1 MSAHKLYRVSG
12 KLYRAEP
19 EPGPEDGEHPCYG
32 CSFVDVIHN
41 GGGTGNC
48 AAFSIGA
55 DCVSNGT
62 IAKPV
67 SGPVPASVTIVEC
80 GPWSGRHLVRRL
92 KKFSPEVVSNAL
104 WSEWIYRRSSA
115 GIDRMTKGLPRHVL
129 ERVCLKLEAT
139 K

>member
-1 MSAHKLYRVSG
+1 MSEHKLYRVEG
-12 KLYRAEP
+12 NLYRAEP
-19 EPGPEDGEHPCYG
+19 ESIDELASLCHG
-32 CSFVDVIHN
+32 CSFDTASGDGAGVC
-41 GGGTGNC
+41 GAFAT
-48 AAFSIGA
+48 AAN
-55 DCVSNGT
+55 CVSNGV
-62 IAKPV
+62 IARPV
-67 SGPVPASVTIVEC
+67 PAGRKIPASVTIVEC